1 MSHIKPRCISA
12 RRLLWFAFIALS
24 LPVLCPGQT
33 NRPNVPDRIE
43 ALADQLLITKSSEKR
58 TDLVAANKELIPTEL
73 RRLLIKHGNVLLT
86 AGQYSQA
93 FDVYGVA
100 KFVAEQI
107 GDKEG
112 IATSSLDIGTVY
124 YFQANYV
131 AALEHY
137 RKARELFVEVGNK
150 YEAAK
155 ALSGLALIY
164 KEQRKDSEAL
174 KAYQRTLKEFESF
187 GDKEEMA
194 NTLSSIG
201 SVYYGQGN
209 YAAAA
214 DAFLKSSEAN
224 SDADNVVRIAD
235 ALYMQGDY
243 AQASDYYK
251 RSLNALYQKKAAAGI
266 ISALTGAANSAYY
279 QGNYDEALDYY
290 QKNLIVQQNQH
301 DQLAVASALKGIGN
315 VYRSRGDFAA
325 ALESYLK
332 SLRLAEQL
340 KASTGTTLGSIGLV
354 RALQGDNV
362 QALEYYRKS
371 LAEFEAVANKI
382 DMARV
387 LSLIGNV
394 YYAQGI
400 YDSAVESYRRSLAL
414 REEMDDK
421 PGEADLLV
429 GMGTVYLRQRTYSQA
444 LNNYQKALLLFES
457 LGSNEAAADVLTRIA
472 DAHLQQGDYI
482 QSLEIAERAYVVAK
496 HVESAD
502 ALWYARLIS
511 GKANRELGR
520 TAQAAQCFIEAIA
533 IVESL
538 RARPAA
544 SEGRE
549 RNSTLPYLAAVDLLV
564 GQNRVVEAFDYAE
577 RAKVQML
584 CDLLRQSNA
593 QSTRGISPAE
603 LTEERKLKGVAVSLR
618 LQLEREAQSRTS
630 SEQRRTDLRTRLDKA
645 RAAYTEFRKR
655 LFVVHP
661 RVKVERGELASSKL
675 EELRPLIAEKQTALL
690 EYVLTENSLYLFVVT
705 VDQTGN
711 ETSNIRRSK
720 SAPSLRL
727 KVYPLNIKTP
737 ELVARVTHFDR
748 LLANGD
754 ESFSQPARELYDL
767 ILKPAEQ
774 EISGKTKAIIVP
786 DGILWRL
793 PFEAL
798 KPVEDR
804 YLLDQMA
811 ISYEPS
817 LCALREMSKPRPQ
830 TRRLGT
836 TLLLAFGNPLL
847 SKEFLNRVEVSYKD
861 ETIESSSEQER
872 EIQKLKTIHGNKQ
885 SLIFAGALA
894 TEERLKNDSAQHNIL
909 HFAAP
914 AIIDYAS
921 PMC

>member
-1 MSHIKPRCISA
+1 MSQLNLRSISA
-12 RRLLWFAFIALS
+12 RRLLWFAFNALS
-24 LPVLCPGQT
+24 LQVLCLGQT
-33 NRPNVPDRIE
+33 NRPNVPDRIK
-43 ALADQLLITKSSEKR
+43 AFADQLSITRSSEER
-58 TDLVAANKELIPTEL
+58 NDLVAANKELITAEL
-73 RRLLIKHGNVLLT
+73 RRVLIKHGNVLLT

-174 KAYQRTLKEFESF
+174 KAYQQTLKEFESL

-201 SVYYGQGN
+201 SFYYGQGN

-214 DAFLKSSEAN
+214 DAFLKSTETN
-224 SDADNVVRIAD
+224 RNADNVVRIAD

-243 AQASDYYK
+243 AQASDYY
-251 RSLNALYQKKAAAGI
+251 
-266 ISALTGAANSAYY
+266 
-279 QGNYDEALDYY
+279 
-290 QKNLIVQQNQH
+290 
-301 DQLAVASALKGIGN
+301 
-315 VYRSRGDFAA
+315 
-325 ALESYLK
+325 
-332 SLRLAEQL
+332 
-340 KASTGTTLGSIGLV
+340 
-354 RALQGDNV
+354 
-362 QALEYYRKS
+362 RKS
-371 LAEFEAVANKI
+371 LAEFEAAANKI
-382 DMARV
+382 DMARA

-400 YDSAVESYRRSLAL
+400 YDSAVESYRRRLVL

-421 PGEADLLV
+421 PGEADLFV
-429 GMGTVYLRQRTYSQA
+429 GLGTVYLRQRNYSQA
-444 LNNYQKALLLFES
+444 LDNYQKALLLFES

-472 DAHLQQGDYI
+472 DARLQQGDYI

-511 GKANRELGR
+511 GKANRGMGR

-549 RNSTLPYLAAVDLLV
+549 RNSTLPYLAVVDLLI
-564 GQNRVVEAFDYAE
+564 GQNRLVEAFDYVE

-603 LTEERKLKGVAVSLR
+603 LTEERKLKGSAVSLR

-630 SEQRRTDLRTRLDKA
+630 NEPRRTDLRTRLDKA

-661 RVKVERGELASSKL
+661 RVKVERGELASSTL
-675 EELRPLIAEKQTALL
+675 EELRPLIADKQTALL

-711 ETSNIRRSK
+711 KSSNIRRSK

-894 TEERLKNDSAQHNIL
+894 TEERLKKDSAQHNIM
-909 HFAAP
+909 HFAAQ
-914 AIIDYAS
+914 
-921 PMC
+921 